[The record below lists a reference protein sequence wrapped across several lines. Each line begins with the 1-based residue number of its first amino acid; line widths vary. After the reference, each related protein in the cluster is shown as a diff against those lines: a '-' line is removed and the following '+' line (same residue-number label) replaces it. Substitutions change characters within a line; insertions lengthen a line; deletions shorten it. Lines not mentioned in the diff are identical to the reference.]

1 MAINY
6 KQVENIINQQYV
18 NTKQKDGS
26 LSLNSL
32 YYDFFKQLNISNM
45 LSDNIL
51 TNGILK
57 MLGVKSD
64 EEKLQDKMDIS
75 KLTSKYPIVYDKVK
89 YKYYPRLSW
98 SRILQ

>member
-1 MAINY
+1 MAIDY

-18 NTKQKDGS
+18 NTKKKDGS

-64 EEKLQDKMDIS
+64 EEKQQDKMDIS

-89 YKYYPRLSW
+89 YKYYGK
-98 SRILQ
+98 

>member
-1 MAINY
+1 LKINTKMAINY

-64 EEKLQDKMDIS
+64 EDKQQDKMDIS

-89 YKYYPRLSW
+89 YKYYGK
-98 SRILQ
+98 

>member
-75 KLTSKYPIVYDKVK
+75 KLTSEYPIVYDKVK
-89 YKYYPRLSW
+89 YKYYGK
-98 SRILQ
+98 

>member
-64 EEKLQDKMDIS
+64 EEKQQDKMDIS

-89 YKYYPRLSW
+89 YKYYGK
-98 SRILQ
+98 

>member
-1 MAINY
+1 MAIDY

-64 EEKLQDKMDIS
+64 EEKQQDKIDIS

-89 YKYYPRLSW
+89 YKYYGK
-98 SRILQ
+98 

>member
-1 MAINY
+1 LKINTKMAINY

-64 EEKLQDKMDIS
+64 EEKQQDKMDIS

-89 YKYYPRLSW
+89 YKYYGK
-98 SRILQ
+98 

>member
-1 MAINY
+1 MAIDY

-64 EEKLQDKMDIS
+64 EEKQQDKMDIS

-89 YKYYPRLSW
+89 YKYYGK
-98 SRILQ
+98 

>member
-1 MAINY
+1 LKINTKMAINY

-18 NTKQKDGS
+18 NTKKKDGS

-64 EEKLQDKMDIS
+64 EEKQQDKMDIS

-89 YKYYPRLSW
+89 YKYYGK
-98 SRILQ
+98 

>member
-1 MAINY
+1 LKINTKMAIDY

-64 EEKLQDKMDIS
+64 EEKQQDKMDIS

-89 YKYYPRLSW
+89 YKYYGK
-98 SRILQ
+98 

>member
-1 MAINY
+1 MAIDY

-89 YKYYPRLSW
+89 YKYYGK
-98 SRILQ
+98 

>member
-1 MAINY
+1 MAIDY

-64 EEKLQDKMDIS
+64 EDKQQDKMDIS

-89 YKYYPRLSW
+89 YKYYGK
-98 SRILQ
+98 

>member
-64 EEKLQDKMDIS
+64 EDKQQDKMDIS

-89 YKYYPRLSW
+89 YKYYGK
-98 SRILQ
+98 

>member
-1 MAINY
+1 LKINTKMAIDY

-64 EEKLQDKMDIS
+64 EDKQQDKMDIS

-89 YKYYPRLSW
+89 YKYYGK
-98 SRILQ
+98 

>member
-64 EEKLQDKMDIS
+64 EEKQQDKMDIS
-75 KLTSKYPIVYDKVK
+75 KLTSKYPLVYDKVK
-89 YKYYPRLSW
+89 YKYYGK
-98 SRILQ
+98 

>member
-18 NTKQKDGS
+18 NTKKKDGS

-64 EEKLQDKMDIS
+64 EEKQQDKMDIS

-89 YKYYPRLSW
+89 YKYYGK
-98 SRILQ
+98 